1 MNTVF
6 NTGPGF
12 FAALS
17 RKVDPSIAP
26 GTLRVL
32 CARIEAYDIPQGD
45 LDGENCTFTLL
56 FAMAEGRP
64 DVAKALLQ
72 LGKAIAANDA
82 PLKQMAGQ

>member
-6 NTGPGF
+6 STGPGF

-17 RKVDPSIAP
+17 RKVDRSIAP

-32 CARIEAYDIPQGD
+32 CARIEAYDIPKGD
-45 LDGENCTFTLL
+45 LDGENTTFTVL

-64 DVAKALLQ
+64 DVAKALLS
-72 LGKAIAANDA
+72 LGDAITANAAM
-82 PLKQMAGQ
+82 LKQVAGQ